1 MTQYQPLRPLR
12 PADHNTPL
20 PPSSSLYSQQPSQL
34 EPWRRP
40 GASAG
45 GGAQNGGGAAAKG
58 KAKGKGGDKA
68 AGADKKAATRSVP
81 LPPALPGFRV
91 ANTHHMDRDAMKEY
105 HYPNNM

>member
-1 MTQYQPLRPLR
+1 MTQYQPLRLLR

-45 GGAQNGGGAAAKG
+45 SGAQKGGGGAAKA
-58 KAKGKGGDKA
+58 KAKGGG
-68 AGADKKAATRSVP
+68 KKAAASSVP
-81 LPPALPGFRV
+81 GPAPLPDFRV
-91 ANTHHMDRDAMKEY
+91 TNTHHMDRDAMQEY